1 MGNLIKGD
9 IMFKVV
15 TKYPKELEDK
25 SITGA
30 IAIVEINLPHVK
42 GNLTFDLPPDFN
54 GKSFAE
60 TLTKCEE
67 IFYDEKYK
75 DRAQSEKMTEL
86 SAKTA
91 TGSQSLIELI
101 NILYKKGTLNDE
113 DFMVLS

>member
-25 SITGA
+25 SVTGVT
-30 IAIVEINLPHVK
+30 AIVEVGLPHVK
-42 GNLTFDLPPDFN
+42 GNLTFDLPPDFDD
-54 GKSFAE
+54 KTFAE
-60 TLTKCEE
+60 TLEKCEQ

-75 DRAQSEKMTEL
+75 DKAQSEKMTEL